1 LSKAKPFG
9 ISKRVVF
16 EAYKRVRA
24 NQGAAGVDG
33 ESIADFDKDLK
44 NNLYKIWNRM
54 SSGSYFPPAV
64 RSVEIA
70 KKGGGRRKLG
80 VPTVSDRIAQMVAKM
95 YFEPEVEHYFHPDS
109 YGYRAGKSAI
119 EAVGVARK
127 RCWRY
132 DWVLDCDIKAFFD
145 EIDHGLLMRAV
156 RKHTDNKWL
165 LLYIERWL
173 KAPVQVEDGTIYS
186 RGKGSPQGSVISPLL
201 ANLFLHYAFD
211 EWMRRNYGSIPF
223 ERYAD
228 DILVHC
234 RSEKQ
239 ARWIKTVIERRLNQ
253 CGLELHPEKTKI
265 VYCKDSFRKGNY
277 PDEKF
282 DFLGYT
288 FRPRRSK
295 DRYGRFFVSF
305 LPAVSDE
312 AAKSMRRAI
321 RCWRMHRMT
330 EKSIEDLACMFNPVI
345 RGWINYYGQFY
356 KSALYPILKQLN
368 HALQRWAY
376 RKYKKLHGRK
386 RKAFYLLQRIAK
398 QMPHMFVHWR
408 FVGQLAGR

>member
-1 LSKAKPFG
+1 LSKAKPFC

-24 NQGAAGVDG
+24 NRGAAGVDE

-64 RSVEIA
+64 RLVGIA
-70 KKGGGRRKLG
+70 KKDGGQRKLG

-95 YFEPEVEHYFHPDS
+95 YFEPEVDCYFHPDS
-109 YGYRAGKSAI
+109 YGYRPGKSAI

-132 DWVLDCDIKAFFD
+132 DWVLDLDIKGFFD
-145 EIDHGLLMRAV
+145 NIDHELLMRAV

-173 KAPVQVEDGTIYS
+173 KAPVQAEDGTLIS

-211 EWMRRNYGSIPF
+211 EWMRRNYDSIPF

-228 DILVHC
+228 DILVHGK
-234 RSEKQ
+234 SEKQ
-239 ARWIKTVIERRLNQ
+239 ARWIKTIIEERLNQ
-253 CGLELHPEKTKI
+253 CGLELHPVKTKI

-277 PDEKF
+277 PDKKF

-295 DRYGRFFVSF
+295 DRYGRFFVRF

-312 AAKSMRRAI
+312 AAKSMRRTI
-321 RCWRMHRMT
+321 RGWRMHRMT
-330 EKSIEDLACMFNPVI
+330 DKSIEDLACMFNPVI
-345 RGWINYYGQFY
+345 RGWINYYSQFY

-386 RKAFYLLQRIAK
+386 RKALQLLQRIAK
-398 QMPHMFVHWR
+398 QMPHMFAHWR